1 MISIG
6 TEYANTIIRKIG
18 KGATKMKEK
27 LTYIGAGAG
36 LVLFTVYG
44 LLPGSFIGGVM
55 GLNISGVIFGYPV
68 SGGVLPR
75 IIVAVSML
83 LGVMVSGLIFLVAGT
98 TFGWLLGSII
108 DLIKKPKKVSVNDK
122 YSQKM

>member
-1 MISIG
+1 
-6 TEYANTIIRKIG
+6 
-18 KGATKMKEK
+18 MKEK